1 MARSDRLLL
10 VAAILAGLCGA
21 VFLTSSSNLAD
32 AATAPQYQ
40 GALPAIQP
48 VAGCESLAKADLK
61 AAARSDVTISKAGL
75 RTTPVGDFC
84 QILGVIAP
92 AIRFEV
98 DLPAKGWTQRYLQTG
113 CGGLCGNLDVRI
125 NNGGDC
131 LPALRGELAV
141 ASDDMGHQGG
151 NADFGEDPQ
160 KRIDFAYRGNHVTA
174 LVAKALIKAYY
185 GRTPHYS
192 YFSGCSDGGREALME
207 AQRFPDDFDGIAAG
221 APAMNFQVQNSFYH
235 AWMADSNT
243 GPDGKIILIAS
254 RLPILHR
261 AVVAACDELDGLK
274 DGLLSDPR
282 LCHFDPGAIQC
293 APGAPTDNCLTPA
306 EVAVARKFY
315 AGPVDPSGA
324 HFTIGGPQY
333 GSELAWAGVYV
344 TRTPDDHTFSENI
357 SSGSSHYVIFP
368 QVSAADGDIAHFA
381 FTREN
386 FKRLDDLHPLYD
398 ATNTDLS
405 AFRKH
410 GGRLILYHGW
420 SDQHISPIN
429 TIAYFRGVQKQLGQ
443 SVTASFVRLFLLP
456 GMYHCAGGDGF
467 SQFDNL
473 SPLMAWVEEGKA
485 PDRIIAGQVPEPNIS
500 APAPAPS
507 AGGPAPPPRAPREG
521 TPFATAKLPAQSER
535 PIFPYPMQ
543 AHYVGSGD
551 VNDPANYVA
560 VASTYKEPEQYDWL
574 GAHLMAP
581 GNQKAYQVGGGKLVG
596 R

>member
-1 MARSDRLLL
+1 MRSNRFWLLSAL
-10 VAAILAGLCGA
+10 WVGICGA
-21 VFLTSSSNLAD
+21 VFLTSQSDLAG
-32 AATAPQYQ
+32 AATAPQYR
-40 GALPAIQP
+40 GALAAVQP
-48 VAGCESLAKADLK
+48 VAGCETLAKTDLK
-61 AAARSDVTISKAGL
+61 AAAQSDVAISKAGL

-84 QILGVIAP
+84 EVLGVIAP

-125 NNGGDC
+125 SNGSDC

-151 NADFGEDPQ
+151 DANFGEDPQ

-174 LVAKALIKAYY
+174 MVAKALIRAYY
-185 GRTPHYS
+185 GRAPRYS
-192 YFSGCSDGGREALME
+192 YFSGCSDGGREALVE

-243 GPDGKIILIAS
+243 GPDGKIILIAA

-282 LCHFDPGAIQC
+282 LCHFDPGTIQC
-293 APGAPTDNCLTPA
+293 APGAATDNCLTSA

-315 AGPVDPSGA
+315 AGPVDAGGA

-344 TRTPDDHTFSENI
+344 TRAPEDHTFSENI
-357 SSGSSHYVIFP
+357 SSGSSQYVIFP
-368 QVSAADGDIAHFA
+368 QVSAADGDVAHFV
-381 FTREN
+381 FTQEN
-386 FKRLDDLHPLYD
+386 FRRLDDLHPLYD

-405 AFRKH
+405 AFQRR
-410 GGRLILYHGW
+410 GGRLILFHGW

-429 TIAYFRGVQKQLGQ
+429 TIAYYRGVQKQLGQ
-443 SVTASFVRLFLLP
+443 SATASFVRLFLFP
-456 GMYHCAGGDGF
+456 GMYHCGGGDGF

-485 PDRIIAGQVPEPNIS
+485 PDRIVAGQIPERDVS
-500 APAPAPS
+500 APP
-507 AGGPAPPPRAPREG
+507 PAPPAGRGAAPRAPREG
-521 TPFATAKLPAQSER
+521 TPFATAKLPVQRER
-535 PIFPYPMQ
+535 PTFPYPMQ

-551 VNDPANYVA
+551 MNDPANYVA
-560 VASTYKEPEQYDWL
+560 VASAYREPEQYDWL
-574 GAHLMAP
+574 GAHLMGP
-581 GNQKAYQVGGGKLVG
+581 GNQKAYRVEGGKLVAG